1 MPRCRPWARA
11 LAGLVILAFG
21 LAVTAAPAAAAER
34 PVEAAEAAR
43 PISASVAAAV
53 ALAPLAAPAAAVRLQ
68 EQQAPAPAT
77 GSPSFFR
84 SPKGIA
90 ALVLFVGGVAFTLHS
105 MDKDRIHSPVR

>member
-1 MPRCRPWARA
+1 

-21 LAVTAAPAAAAER
+21 MLATAAPVAAAAPAAAAGR
-34 PVEAAEAAR
+34 QITAAQAAG

-53 ALAPLAAPAAAVRLQ
+53 AAAPSLSATPAPAPRLQ
-68 EQQAPAPAT
+68 EQQAPAPAAD
-77 GSPSFFR
+77 SPSFFR

>member
-1 MPRCRPWARA
+1 

-21 LAVTAAPAAAAER
+21 MLATAAPVAAAAPAAAAGR
-34 PVEAAEAAR
+34 QITAPQAAG

-53 ALAPLAAPAAAVRLQ
+53 AAAPAPRLQ
-68 EQQAPAPAT
+68 EQQAPAPAAD
-77 GSPSFFR
+77 SPSFFR